1 MTEHPQDR
9 QPQQPEQPS
18 HGQQPGE
25 PTPPYSPQAPAYSG
39 AQSSYQPVPM
49 TPADQRTWAIATHLS
64 AFLAAF
70 VALSFLGPLI
80 LYIVFRDRGPF
91 IRHHSAEALNFQ
103 LTMWIGLIISF
114 PLMFIG
120 IGFLTAGAIAVTML
134 VCHILGAVAASD
146 GRDYR
151 YPFTIRFVS

>member
-1 MTEHPQDR
+1 MTEHTQDYR
-9 QPQQPEQPS
+9 RPEPLHVEQPS
-18 HGQQPGE
+18 GPVA
-25 PTPPYSPQAPAYSG
+25 PYSPPAPQFSG
-39 AQSSYQPVPM
+39 TPSAYQPVPM
-49 TPADQRTWAIATHLS
+49 SPADQRTWAIATHLS
-64 AFLAAF
+64 AFVAAF

-80 LYIVFRDRGPF
+80 MYTIFKDRGAF

-114 PLMFIG
+114 PLMFVLIG
-120 IGFLTAGAIAVTML
+120 LFTAGAIAVTML
-134 VCHILGAVAASD
+134 VCHILAAVAASE

>member
-1 MTEHPQDR
+1 MTEHPQDYR
-9 QPQQPEQPS
+9 RTEPKYV
-18 HGQQPGE
+18 QQPGE
-25 PTPPYSPQAPAYSG
+25 PASPYSPPAPQFSG
-39 AQSSYQPVPM
+39 TPSTYQPVPM
-49 TPADQRTWAIATHLS
+49 SPADQRTWAIATHLS

-80 LYIVFRDRGPF
+80 MYAVFKERGAF

-114 PLMFIG
+114 PLMFVL
-120 IGFLTAGAIAVTML
+120 IGFVTAGAIAMTML
-134 VCHILGAVAASD
+134 VCHILAAVAASE